1 MRSTLFRSCVAA
13 VAGIAAALA
22 FPPVDL
28 PYLLPIAV
36 AAFLL
41 AVPRTSRSRPR
52 AAALVGLSFGL
63 TFMALHVGWI
73 HVIGVDVAIGLV
85 LLEAVFFTLLGL
97 GVQVVRDLPGW
108 PVWAAAVWVVVD
120 TLRAN
125 VPWGGFPWGT
135 LAFATP
141 DTPLAPTVAVVG
153 TAGTSFLVA
162 LLGAVLAWSVTHVRT
177 RPVAAAAGA
186 VALLLG
192 VTLAGAGAAR
202 GPWLDPATTADLT
215 GSEGGSVRVA
225 AVQGDVPGAGL
236 DAFSE
241 RRAVLD
247 NHVRET
253 LRLADRVRAGTT
265 PQPDLVLWP
274 ESSTDIDPFADPTV
288 YSDIQGAVDAVGVPV
303 LVGGMIDGEEPSDVK
318 NQSIVWLPEQGP
330 VDEYSKRHPVPF
342 GEYIPMRDFLAG
354 YIERLDQIP
363 RDMVPGTEAGN
374 LEVAGT
380 DLGVVICFEV
390 AYDGLVRDVV
400 RGGAQ
405 MLVVPTN
412 NATYMGTGQVEQQF
426 AVARLR
432 ALETDRHV
440 AVVATNGISGLV
452 APDGEVVERLP
463 VREPGVWEA
472 TVALSE
478 STTPAVRWSSAV
490 LWALVLTGV
499 VAVIAGA
506 LQRRRTD
513 GRSRSPRE
521 PDQPALTAPDREER
535 P

>member
-1 MRSTLFRSCVAA
+1 
-13 VAGIAAALA
+13 
-22 FPPVDL
+22 
-28 PYLLPIAV
+28 
-36 AAFLL
+36 
-41 AVPRTSRSRPR
+41 
-52 AAALVGLSFGL
+52 
-63 TFMALHVGWI
+63 
-73 HVIGVDVAIGLV
+73 
-85 LLEAVFFTLLGL
+85 
-97 GVQVVRDLPGW
+97 VRDLPGW
-108 PVWAAAVWVVVD
+108 PVWAAAVWVLVD
-120 TLRAN
+120 TLRGSL
-125 VPWGGFPWGT
+125 PWGGFPWGT

-162 LLGAVLAWSVTHVRT
+162 LLGAVLAWSVTHLRA
-177 RPVAAAAGA
+177 RPGAAVAGA
-186 VALLLG
+186 LAVLLG
-192 VTLAGAGAAR
+192 VALTGAAAAR
-202 GPWLDPATTADLT
+202 GPWLDPAGDPAAGD
-215 GSEGGSVRVA
+215 SVRVA

-247 NHVRET
+247 NHVTET
-253 LRLADRVRAGTT
+253 LRLADRVRAGST

-274 ESSTDIDPFADPTV
+274 ENSTDIDPFDDPTV
-288 YSDIQGAVDAVGVPV
+288 YSDIQGAVDAIGVPV
-303 LVGGMIDGEEPSDVK
+303 LVGGMIEGEEPSDVA
-318 NQSIVWLPEQGP
+318 NQSIVWLPDQGP
-330 VDEYSKRHPVPF
+330 VDHYSKRHPVPF

-363 RDMVPGTEAGN
+363 RDMVPGTEVGN

-380 DLGVVICFEV
+380 ELGVVICFEV

-405 MLVVPTN
+405 LLVVPTN

-426 AVARLR
+426 AIARLR

-452 APDGEVVERLP
+452 APDGEVVERLS

-472 TVALSE
+472 TIALSE
-478 STTPAVRWSSAV
+478 STTPAVRWSPAV
-490 LWALVLTGV
+490 RWVLVL
-499 VAVIAGA
+499 AGA
-506 LQRRRTD
+506 LAVVGAVLRRRR
-513 GRSRSPRE
+513 GAARSRHPGT
-521 PDQPALTAPDREER
+521 PAQPALTAPDREER